1 LVGVVDVEI
10 VMGDATEEDL
20 DDEPAVEVA
29 VAALLQT
36 MTDSGAE
43 VPVPLPPAEE
53 VLSEFFVSHSL
64 DGRWRPVVANHP
76 EEGEK
81 EVVA

>member
-1 LVGVVDVEI
+1 VAVVDVEI
-10 VMGDATEEDL
+10 VMRFETDVL

-36 MTDSGAE
+36 VTESGIE

-53 VLSEFFVSHSL
+53 VLWKFFVSHSL
-64 DGRWRPVVANHP
+64 DGRWHPAVANHP
-76 EEGEK
+76 EEAEK
-81 EVVA
+81 EVVV

>member
-1 LVGVVDVEI
+1 MGV
-10 VMGDATEEDL
+10 ATEGAV
-20 DDEPAVEVA
+20 DDEPVLEVA

-36 MTDSGAE
+36 VIDSGVE

-53 VLSEFFVSHSL
+53 VLIEFCASHSL
-64 DGRWRPVVANHP
+64 DGRWRPAVANHP

-81 EVVA
+81 EVVV